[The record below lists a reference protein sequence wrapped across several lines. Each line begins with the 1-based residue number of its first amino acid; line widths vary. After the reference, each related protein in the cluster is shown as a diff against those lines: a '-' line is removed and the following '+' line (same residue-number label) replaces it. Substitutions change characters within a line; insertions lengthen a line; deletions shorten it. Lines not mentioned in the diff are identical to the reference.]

1 METLPTDAGSRLV
14 RAGLFTAVIDGLFSS
29 VLAQFFYGSTAA
41 RLFQGVAAVPLAAVP
56 LGADATGGGTRT
68 AIGIGIHVCV
78 AFAWSAIFLL
88 VFMRLAWIRRTLEA
102 PYGVFK
108 IAALYGPFIW
118 LVMSF
123 VIVPLFPPHA
133 FPRNWTRWWIQFIGH
148 ALFVGLPIVASIA
161 GKLGA
166 AKTARVSIA

>member
-1 METLPTDAGSRLV
+1 MGSASSRGRDGERVFAAVCFHPYATGPETMETFPTDAGSRLV
-14 RAGLFTAVIDGLFSS
+14 RAGLLTAVIDGLFSS

-41 RLFQGVAAVPLAAVP
+41 RLFQGVAAVPL
-56 LGADATGGGTRT
+56 GADATAGGTRT
-68 AIGIGIHVCV
+68 AIGIGMHVCV
-78 AFAWSAIFLL
+78 AFTWSAIFLF

-108 IAALYGPFIW
+108 IAVLYGPFIW

-133 FPRNWTRWWIQFIGH
+133 
-148 ALFVGLPIVASIA
+148 
-161 GKLGA
+161 
-166 AKTARVSIA
+166 